1 MQNYDY
7 YLLEFVKYSV
17 ADDERDSSSDNQKDG
32 ACQEIEISWC
42 IFSLHL
48 LKKCKLYVS
57 VTVKCC

>member
-42 IFSLHL
+42 TLQSSPSQ
-48 LKKCKLYVS
+48 KM
-57 VTVKCC
+57 